1 MKTELLNNHKRDID
15 EMIVDL
21 GGPHSTIELILN
33 QLVEPL
39 SLKNKHTTPFILESL
54 NYIASVRHI
63 NERATN
69 QLVKPYNLIFK
80 NNKFNALKD

>member
-1 MKTELLNNHKRDID
+1 MTAELLNNHKRDID
-15 EMIVDL
+15 QMIVDL
-21 GGPHSTIELILN
+21 GGPYSTIELIL
-33 QLVEPL
+33 
-39 SLKNKHTTPFILESL
+39 KNKHTTSFILESL

-80 NNKFNALKD
+80 NNKFSLPN